1 MNSFHFGR
9 IVQEVLAILAQ
20 IVTIFGFIL
29 LVIG

>member
-1 MNSFHFGR
+1 MNSFHFWR

-20 IVTIFGFIL
+20 IVTILGFIL